1 MRYLVTGG
9 GGFLGS
15 HLCDRLLASGH
26 SVVALDNFSTGSS
39 ENLVHLASNDSF
51 DLLDG
56 DVTVPFDV
64 DVDGIFN
71 LACPA
76 SPVHYQRNP
85 TRTIKTA
92 IVGAINSLDLAHKLG
107 VPVLQ
112 ASTSEVY
119 GDPLESPQPETYWG
133 NTNPVGIRS
142 CYDEGKRAAETLF
155 ADYHREY
162 SVDIRIARIFNTYG
176 PRMALNDGRV
186 VSQFITQALRAEP
199 LTVFGDGTQT
209 RSFCY
214 VDDLITGLVALMG
227 IPGHH
232 TPVNLGNPIPI
243 SMVELAHEIIQITES
258 PSGITHLPLPL
269 DDPKTREPDIRLATE
284 LLGWKPRVD
293 RTDGLAST
301 VADFKTR
308 V

>member
-15 HLCDRLLASGH
+15 HLCERLLNAGH
-26 SVVALDNFSTGSS
+26 SVIALDNFSTGAR
-39 ENLVHLASNDSF
+39 ENVRALNEIGEFEVLEW
-51 DLLDG
+51 
-56 DVTVPFDV
+56 DVAVPFDV

-76 SPVHYQRNP
+76 SPIHYQRQP
-85 TRTIKTA
+85 TRTTKTS
-92 IVGAINSLDLAHKLG
+92 ILGAINALELAKKLN

-119 GDPLESPQPETYWG
+119 GDPLESPQVEEYWG
-133 NTNPVGIRS
+133 NVNPIGIRA

-155 ADYHREY
+155 VDYHREF
-162 SVDIRIARIFNTYG
+162 SVDIRVVRIFNTYG

-186 VSQFITQALRAEP
+186 VPQFITQALRGEP
-199 LTVFGDGTQT
+199 LTIYGDGEQT

-214 VDDLITGLVALMG
+214 VDDLISGIVALFFAVG
-227 IPGHH
+227 EHRPIN
-232 TPVNLGNPIPI
+232 VGNPEPI
-243 SMVELAHEIIQITES
+243 SMNELAAEVINLTASTSSIS
-258 PSGITHLPLPL
+258 YLPLPE
-269 DDPKTREPDIRLATE
+269 DDPLIREPDISRAKDVLDWT
-284 LLGWKPRVD
+284 PRVE
-293 RTDGLAST
+293 RTEGMAAT
-301 VADFKTR
+301 IADIRER